1 MIKLS
6 LGIIETVGLVA
17 AIAAA
22 DVALKTANVD
32 LIGYEIS
39 NGDGLVTVKI
49 QGDVSAVNAA
59 IKSAKTSAAK
69 VNTVLSATVI
79 ARPDEKLVKLIL
91 TDETVGLESSNDCD
105 GREINEEHGP
115 KSSENLQ
122 SDKPSLKEET
132 VKEEIKIEATY
143 ELSDDIDKI
152 INEDIE
158 EIKVTCNLCMDP
170 ACPRK
175 KGEPRNACI
184 HHS

>member
-22 DVALKTANVD
+22 DVALKTANVY

-39 NGDGLVTVKI
+39 NGDGLITVKI

-59 IKSAKTSAAK
+59 IKSAKISAAK
-69 VNTVLSATVI
+69 VNTVLSTTVI

-91 TDETVGLESSNDCD
+91 TDETVGLE
-105 GREINEEHGP
+105 

-122 SDKPSLKEET
+122 KDIPS
-132 VKEEIKIEATY
+132 VKEEINIEATC
-143 ELSDDIDKI
+143 EVS
-152 INEDIE
+152 EEIE
-158 EIKVTCNLCMDP
+158 ETKATCNLCMDP

-175 KGEPRNACI
+175 KGDPRNVCI
-184 HHS
+184 HHN